1 MGERFEHIFF
11 QGGNADGQEAY
22 EKMLNIDNH
31 HGNANE
37 VHNEISPFTP
47 VRRTSERTQIAN
59 AGENVEDKRTLI
71 NY

>member
-1 MGERFEHIFF
+1 MVKRHMKTP
-11 QGGNADGQEAY
+11 QH
-22 EKMLNIDNH
+22 NH

-59 AGENVEDKRTLI
+59 AGENAEDKRTFI
-71 NY
+71 NH